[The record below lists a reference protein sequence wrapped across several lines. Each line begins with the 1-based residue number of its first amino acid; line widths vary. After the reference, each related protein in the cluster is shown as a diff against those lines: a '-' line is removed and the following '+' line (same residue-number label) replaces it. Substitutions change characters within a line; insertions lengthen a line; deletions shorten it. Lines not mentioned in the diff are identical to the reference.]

1 MEPSRSLGRLKS
13 WQLCCSRVAEQNLT
27 SGPHRTI
34 LERLGGVQREGE
46 QEELDPSLILYR
58 PFKEVQGELLRGER
72 SRTLAQV
79 LLLVPFLDAD
89 TKYPTKVT

>member
-1 MEPSRSLGRLKS
+1 MEPSRSLGRLKL
-13 WQLCCSRVAEQNLT
+13 WQLCCSSVAEQNLV

-34 LERLGGVQREGE
+34 LEHLGGVQREGE
-46 QEELDPSLILYR
+46 QEEWDPSLILYT
-58 PFKEVQGELLRGER
+58 PVKEVQGGLLLGER

-79 LLLVPFLDAD
+79 LSLVPFLDAD